1 MKRWIMHVDMDAF
14 FASVEQ
20 LDHPEYRGKPL
31 VVGGQSMRGVVA
43 TASYEARRFGV
54 HSAMPM
60 VEAKRRCPQGIF
72 VTGNY
77 KRYQEV
83 SQEIFKVFH
92 DFSPCV
98 EPLSI
103 DEAFLDIT
111 GMERLFK
118 DPCSYAIE
126 LKAQIFKETGLVA
139 SVGLAPNKFLA
150 KLASDLKKPD
160 GLVQIEYGHEKEVLK
175 ELPIRRLWG
184 VGKKAADKL
193 AAIGIRTIGQIA
205 VMEHNELE
213 KCFGAK
219 TAAHLIALANGKDDR
234 PVECENSRQSIG
246 NEITFEK
253 DIFQRNEI
261 FAKFLALAEKVGFRL
276 RREGV
281 KARTIT
287 VKIRT
292 ASFHTITR
300 SKTLSEDTDF
310 DKILYETAVELYTQS
325 APVGGIRLLGITAN
339 KLSFAQ
345 QESLFVFD
353 EKQKKLYQTMDALK
367 NRFGETIIT
376 KAQLIR
382 RKEEN
387 E

>member
-20 LDHPEYRGKPL
+20 MDHPEYRGKPL
-31 VVGGQSMRGVVA
+31 IVGGQGMRGVVA
-43 TASYEARRFGV
+43 TASYEARHFGV

-83 SQEIFKVFH
+83 SKKIFRVFQ

-111 GMERLFK
+111 GMDRLFK
-118 DPCSYAIE
+118 DPSSYARQ
-126 LKAQIFKETGLVA
+126 LKRQIFKETGIVA

-150 KLASDLKKPD
+150 KLASDLEKPD
-160 GLVQIEYGHEKEVLK
+160 GLVQIEYGQEKAVLK
-175 ELPIRRLWG
+175 DLPIRRLWG

-193 AAIGIRTIGQIA
+193 AALGIRTIGQIA
-205 VMEHNELE
+205 MMNHKDLD
-213 KCFGAK
+213 KCFGTK
-219 TAAHLIALANGKDDR
+219 TAYQLIALANGQDDR
-234 PVECENSRQSIG
+234 PVECDNSRQSIG
-246 NEITFEK
+246 NEITFDK
-253 DIFQRNEI
+253 DICQQVEI
-261 FAKFLALAEKVGFRL
+261 FGQFLALAEKVGFRL
-276 RREGV
+276 RQTQV

-300 SKTLSEDTDF
+300 SKTLLEDTDF
-310 DKILYETAVELYTQS
+310 DKVLYETALDLYRQS
-325 APVGGIRLLGITAN
+325 APSEGIRLLGITAS
-339 KLSFAQ
+339 KLSFTQ
-345 QESLFVFD
+345 QETLFVFD

-376 KAQLIR
+376 KAQLIK
-382 RKEEN
+382 RKEKN